1 MNQKIVLI
9 TGVSSGMGKETALL
23 LAKEGYRVYG
33 TARNT
38 EHMKDLEKAG
48 VSLLS
53 IDVTDEESMSS
64 GIQKLLQAEGRV
76 DILINNAGYGS
87 YGAIEDVDL
96 SEARHQFEVNLF
108 GLARM
113 IQLVLPSMRENR
125 YGKII
130 NISSMGGRISA
141 PFGGW
146 YHATKYALEG
156 FSNCLRMETKPF
168 GIDVILIEPGVIQSK
183 WSSHAIESL
192 RSASGKGAYKGS
204 ANQVAEALT
213 RQYSGKQLSSPQL
226 IATTISKALRRK
238 NPKTR
243 YLVGYGAKLS
253 VIVSRLVSDRTFDR
267 IISKVMS

>member
-9 TGVSSGMGKETALL
+9 TGVSSGMGKETALTL
-23 LAKEGYRVYG
+23 VKEGYRVYG
-33 TARNT
+33 TARKTDNL
-38 EHMKDLEKAG
+38 EDLEKAG

-53 IDVTDEESMSS
+53 IDVTNEDSMCQ
-64 GIQKLLQAEGRV
+64 GIQKILQADGRI

-87 YGAIEDVDL
+87 YGAIEDVPL
-96 SEARHQFEVNLF
+96 EEARRQFEVNLF

-113 IQLVLPSMRENR
+113 VQLVLPSMRQNKF
-125 YGKII
+125 GKII

-183 WSSHAIESL
+183 WSSHAVDSL
-192 RSASGKGAYKGS
+192 RAASGKGAYKAS
-204 ANQVAEALT
+204 ANQVADALS
-213 RQYSGKQLSSPQL
+213 RQYSGKQLSHPDL
-226 IATTISKALRRK
+226 IATTISKALRRR

-243 YLVGYGAKLS
+243 YLVGYGAKIS
-253 VIVSRLVSDRTFDR
+253 VFVSRFVSDRTFDR